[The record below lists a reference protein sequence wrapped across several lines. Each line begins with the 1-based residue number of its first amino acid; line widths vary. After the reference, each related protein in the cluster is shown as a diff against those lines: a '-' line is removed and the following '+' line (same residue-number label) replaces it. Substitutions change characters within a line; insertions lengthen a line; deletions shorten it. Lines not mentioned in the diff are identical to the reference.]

1 MVEKLSLFP
10 LNTVLFPGMP
20 INLHIFE
27 SRYKLMIQRAL
38 LTDNIFGVT
47 LIRQGTEALGSLA
60 EPFYIGTTAKIVDV
74 ERLDNGHM
82 NITAIGEERFLIKEL
97 DRESAVYLTG
107 FVEKYPL
114 ELHRPLDIYRRLRQ
128 LRSHVQYYLRTLD
141 SLEEVQI
148 NLESLDLPEDPMV
161 FLFLASSLLQI
172 PATEKQPILSAPTAL
187 DFCTMVERLYRREN
201 AVLRD
206 LKHISAE
213 TAQNLAILN

>member
-1 MVEKLSLFP
+1 MIEKLSLFP

-47 LIRQGTEALGSLA
+47 LIRQGTEALGALA

-114 ELHRPLDIYRRLRQ
+114 ELHRPLDIYRRLRM

-201 AVLRD
+201 AVLRN
-206 LKHISAE
+206 LKHVSAE
-213 TAQNLAILN
+213 AAQNLAMLN